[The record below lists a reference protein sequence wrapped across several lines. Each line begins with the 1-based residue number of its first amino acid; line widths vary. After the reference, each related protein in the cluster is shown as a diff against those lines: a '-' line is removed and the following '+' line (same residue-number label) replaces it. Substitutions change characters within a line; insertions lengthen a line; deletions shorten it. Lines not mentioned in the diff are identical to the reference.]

1 MKAKALLIA
10 VAVAVAMLPGC
21 AAIQSKAQP
30 GPVDQQFMFT
40 AASVGI
46 AEIELGR
53 LAVQRYG
60 RHMVEDHTRV
70 NAELQR
76 IADEKQVVLLKAM
89 EPANHTL
96 YSELSKLSGPAFD
109 HEYMRAQLNIH
120 SMGIGLYD
128 SEARHGEDALVRDFA
143 ARNGPVG
150 VEHMKLA
157 QELAR

>member
-1 MKAKALLIA
+1 
-10 VAVAVAMLPGC
+10 
-21 AAIQSKAQP
+21 
-30 GPVDQQFMFT
+30 MFT

-46 AEIELGR
+46 AEIEMGR
-53 LAVQRYG
+53 LALQRSQDAAVQRYG